1 MRYIKLN
8 LYHYFTTKTL
18 LELNKK
24 VFGNIMTQEI
34 IGSEPSIAEIKII
47 FEKELVNLLDKLKLI
62 SKENIQHILEQQK
75 ICEKHV
81 NTRPGAMALNQSK
94 IEMFNEY
101 NNKYL
106 KKIKE
111 RID

>member
-1 MRYIKLN
+1 M
-8 LYHYFTTKTL
+8 

-34 IGSEPSIAEIKII
+34 IGSEPSISEIKII
-47 FEKELVNLLDKLKLI
+47 FEKELKILIKNLESI
-62 SKENIQHILEQQK
+62 TKENLDYLLNQQK

-94 IEMFNEY
+94 IEMFNDY

-106 KKIKE
+106 E
-111 RID
+111 RINEKLTSF

>member
-1 MRYIKLN
+1 
-8 LYHYFTTKTL
+8 L

-34 IGSEPSIAEIKII
+34 IGSEPLLSEIKVI
-47 FEKELVNLLDKLKLI
+47 FEKELLILIENLESI
-62 SKENIQHILEQQK
+62 SKENLDNLLLQQK

-94 IEMFNEY
+94 IEMFNDY
-101 NNKYL
+101 NNRYL
-106 KKIKE
+106 KKIEEKFTTF
-111 RID
+111 

>member
-1 MRYIKLN
+1 M
-8 LYHYFTTKTL
+8 

-34 IGSEPSIAEIKII
+34 IGSEPSIIEIKTI
-47 FEKELVNLLDKLKLI
+47 FEKELLILIANLEST
-62 SKENIQHILEQQK
+62 SKENLDNIVKQQK

-101 NNKYL
+101 NDKYL
-106 KKIKE
+106 EKIKE
-111 RID
+111 KLTTF

>member
-1 MRYIKLN
+1 
-8 LYHYFTTKTL
+8 
-18 LELNKK
+18 
-24 VFGNIMTQEI
+24 MTQEI
-34 IGSEPSIAEIKII
+34 IGSEPSIIEIKTI
-47 FEKELVNLLDKLKLI
+47 FEEEFSILVANLESISGENLDNILK
-62 SKENIQHILEQQK
+62 QQK

-106 KKIKE
+106 KKIEEK
-111 RID
+111 IN

>member
-1 MRYIKLN
+1 
-8 LYHYFTTKTL
+8 
-18 LELNKK
+18 
-24 VFGNIMTQEI
+24 MTQEI
-34 IGSEPSIAEIKII
+34 IGSEPSIIEIKSI
-47 FEKELVNLLDKLKLI
+47 FEKELSILVENLESFSQANLD
-62 SKENIQHILEQQK
+62 NIVKQQK

-106 KKIKE
+106 AKIEEK
-111 RID
+111 IN

>member
-1 MRYIKLN
+1 
-8 LYHYFTTKTL
+8 
-18 LELNKK
+18 
-24 VFGNIMTQEI
+24 MTQEI
-34 IGSEPSIAEIKII
+34 IGSEPSIIEIKSI
-47 FEKELVNLLDKLKLI
+47 FEKELSILVENLESFSQANLDNILK
-62 SKENIQHILEQQK
+62 EQK
-75 ICEKHV
+75 ICKKHV

-106 KKIKE
+106 EKIKE

>member
-1 MRYIKLN
+1 
-8 LYHYFTTKTL
+8 L

-34 IGSEPSIAEIKII
+34 IGSEPSISKIKNI
-47 FEKELVNLLDKLKLI
+47 FEKELKILVEKLELT
-62 SKENIQHILEQQK
+62 SKENLEKTLEQQK

-94 IEMFNEY
+94 IEMFNDY

-106 KKIKE
+106 KKINEKLTTF
-111 RID
+111 